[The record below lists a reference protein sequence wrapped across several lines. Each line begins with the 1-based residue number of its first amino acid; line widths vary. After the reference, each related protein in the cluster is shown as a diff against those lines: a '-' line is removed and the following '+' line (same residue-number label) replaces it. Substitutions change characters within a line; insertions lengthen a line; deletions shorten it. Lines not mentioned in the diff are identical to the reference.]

1 MRTVMARTSVSGS
14 GAGPNL
20 RCVPSAPGDAKPY
33 PDLDA
38 DERTTLVQFLDQYR
52 HQALRRLVSLSDAEA
67 RTRTLP
73 ATDLTPG
80 GVVKH
85 LAHMEDH
92 WFTARVG
99 AGELPEPWTSAPLE
113 SQPRWDFESATDNT
127 VDEIAELYRRACDRS
142 RGVAERLASLDTSA
156 PRPSFGKGP
165 VTLRWVMVHMLEET
179 ACHVGHLDLLTD
191 PVVR

>member
-1 MRTVMARTSVSGS
+1 MSVDESH
-14 GAGPNL
+14 L
-20 RCVPSAPGDAKPY
+20 Y

-38 DERTTLVQFLDQYR
+38 DERTTLSQFLDLYR
-52 HQALRRLVSLSDAEA
+52 HRALTRLRSLTDEQAQSK
-67 RTRTLP
+67 TLP

-99 AGELPEPWTSAPLE
+99 GGELPEPWASAPFDTQPSWDLE
-113 SQPRWDFESATDNT
+113 SAANDSVEQ
-127 VDEIAELYRRACDRS
+127 IADVYLEACARS
-142 RGVAERLASLDTSA
+142 REVAARLPNLDITA

-165 VTLRWVMVHMLEET
+165 VTLRWVMVHMLDET
-179 ACHVGHLDLLTD
+179 ACHFGHLDLLTD
-191 PVVR
+191 PIRNRDAG

>member
-1 MRTVMARTSVSGS
+1 M
-14 GAGPNL
+14 PL
-20 RCVPSAPGDAKPY
+20 DDDANPY

-38 DERTTLVQFLDQYR
+38 DERTTLGQFLDQYR
-52 HQALRRLVSLSDAEA
+52 QRALSQLEGLSDAEA
-67 RTRTLP
+67 RTQTLS
-73 ATDLTPG
+73 ATNLTPG

-99 AGELPEPWTSAPLE
+99 ASELPEPWISAPFE
-113 SQPRWDFESATDNT
+113 SQPGWDFESAATDS
-127 VDEIAELYRRACDRS
+127 VEEIAELYRGACDRS
-142 RGVAERLASLDTSA
+142 REVADRLPGLDTKA
-156 PRPSFGKGP
+156 LRPSFGKGP

>member
-1 MRTVMARTSVSGS
+1 M
-14 GAGPNL
+14 
-20 RCVPSAPGDAKPY
+20 Y

-38 DERTTLVQFLDQYR
+38 DERTTLSQYLDQYR
-52 HQALRRLVSLSDAEA
+52 HRVLARLGQLSDVQA
-67 RTRTLP
+67 RTQTLP
-73 ATDLTPG
+73 ATKLTAG

-99 AGELPEPWTSAPLE
+99 GGKLPEPWRSAPFE
-113 SQPRWDFESATDNT
+113 SQPTWDFESARRDAVKDIT
-127 VDEIAELYRRACDRS
+127 ALYRTACDRS
-142 RGVAERLASLDTSA
+142 RRVTEHLPDLDTRA

-191 PVVR
+191 PLVG

>member
-1 MRTVMARTSVSGS
+1 MPVDEAATT
-14 GAGPNL
+14 
-20 RCVPSAPGDAKPY
+20 Y

-38 DERTTLVQFLDQYR
+38 DERTTLGQFLDRYR
-52 HQALRRLVSLSDAEA
+52 YQALTRLVRLSDAEA
-67 RTRTLP
+67 GTRTL
-73 ATDLTPG
+73 AASDLTPG

-85 LAHMEDH
+85 LAPLEDH
-92 WFTARVG
+92 WFTARAG
-99 AGELPEPWTSAPLE
+99 GGELPEPWISAPLE
-113 SQPRWDFESATDNT
+113 SQPAWDFESAAQDS

-142 RGVAERLASLDTSA
+142 REIAGALPSLDTRA

-191 PVVR
+191 PLVR